1 MSKTIVIHDDHID
14 ILKDGY
20 NIIEQTIQT
29 GDVSFLDILNDICM
43 SSDETEDSQHK
54 AVINELLEALDY

>member
-1 MSKTIVIHDDHID
+1 MSKTITIHDDHID
-14 ILKDGY
+14 ILKDGH

-43 SSDETEDSQHK
+43 NSDEADDSQHK
-54 AVINELLEALDY
+54 TIISELLNALDY

>member
-1 MSKTIVIHDDHID
+1 MSKTIVIHDNHID

-54 AVINELLEALDY
+54 TVINELLEALDY

>member
-20 NIIEQTIQT
+20 NIIEQTIHT

-43 SSDETEDSQHK
+43 SSDEADDSQHK
-54 AVINELLEALDY
+54 TVINELLEALDY

>member
-20 NIIEQTIQT
+20 DIIEQTIHT

-43 SSDETEDSQHK
+43 SSDEADDSQHK
-54 AVINELLEALDY
+54 AVINELPEALDY

>member
-20 NIIEQTIQT
+20 NIIEQTIHT
-29 GDVSFLDILNDICM
+29 GDVSFMDILNDICM

-54 AVINELLEALDY
+54 TVINELLEALDY

>member
-1 MSKTIVIHDDHID
+1 MKKTIVIHDNHID

-29 GDVSFLDILNDICM
+29 GDVSFLDVLNDICM
-43 SSDETEDSQHK
+43 SSDEAEDNQHK